1 MGPCGAF
8 RLHRTRAFAEGI
20 SALAITVGDIENEA
34 MELEQVERKGMNKP
48 YFERIDYDLSMP
60 LARQVRRNEL
70 YAHVASAR
78 LTQQFLPQAD
88 ALAGAQEYTAFVMV
102 QRRQLKASMKAAA
115 KLAARAGA
123 AADEAKQ
130 AQPELEGE
138 MTAAA
143 CLCTPAPSHRRC
155 GVVRIPSNQGVEPSA
170 QGVLVGVSPA
180 QYVAG
185 GAWWRVPPL
194 SG

>member
-1 MGPCGAF
+1 
-8 RLHRTRAFAEGI
+8 
-20 SALAITVGDIENEA
+20 

-70 YAHVASAR
+70 YAHVAAR
-78 LTQQFLPQAD
+78 LTQQLLPQAD

-155 GVVRIPSNQGVEPSA
+155 GWSEFPRTKASNRARKVYLWACRQRSTSRVALGGV
-170 QGVLVGVSPA
+170 
-180 QYVAG
+180 Y
-185 GAWWRVPPL
+185 RH
-194 SG
+194 